1 MLALSNPAVQK
12 QSVSEDHYSYH
23 DIQILATSNYNNVKM
38 DCIVLQWIRP
48 ARGGAAGASVAAGG
62 GALVAR
68 CPTSGALVA
77 RCPKM
82 GKCALELER
91 ENSIIRGS
99 NLESNMNSV
108 A

>member
-68 CPTSGALVA
+68 
-77 RCPKM
+77 
-82 GKCALELER
+82 
-91 ENSIIRGS
+91 
-99 NLESNMNSV
+99 
-108 A
+108 